1 MNKKAD
7 FTFGKIVG
15 ILILLMLLL
24 WVLFWY
30 GGLRETIIAMLS
42 QVFK

>member
-7 FTFGKIVG
+7 FTFGKIVA
-15 ILILLMLLL
+15 ILVLLMLLL

-30 GGLRETIIAMLS
+30 GGLRETIMEMLG
-42 QVFK
+42 QIFR